1 MCAVGVSSWRKV
13 SAAVLYAVVEI
24 PLFREIIQK
33 YKRVRSLFLDRST
46 GELFFGRGKEFKV
59 SKVVKV
65 FRVAKVLGCF
75 DYF

>member
-33 YKRVRSLFLDRST
+33 YKRVKSLFFDRRK
-46 GELFFGRGKEFKV
+46 GETPPLHISVYEDRTF
-59 SKVVKV
+59 
-65 FRVAKVLGCF
+65 L
-75 DYF
+75 